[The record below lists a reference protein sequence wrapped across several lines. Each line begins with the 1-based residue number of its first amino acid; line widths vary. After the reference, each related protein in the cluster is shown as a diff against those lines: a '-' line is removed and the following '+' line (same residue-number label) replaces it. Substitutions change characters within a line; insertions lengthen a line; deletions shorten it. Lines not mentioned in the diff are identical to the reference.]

1 MAANNDV
8 DMESD
13 AESELAGAEN
23 ETNTTAE
30 TDERKYQRFKPQK
43 AKKPKIDPVDAQL
56 LELLSKESAP
66 KPVAAEEADEDR
78 GFFLSLWKD
87 FKALPASKKVEVKM
101 QLMQVM

>member
-1 MAANNDV
+1 MGTNNDA

-13 AESELAGAEN
+13 AESELAGAET
-23 ETNTTAE
+23 ETTTTAE
-30 TDERKYQRFKPQK
+30 TEEPKYQRFKPQK
-43 AKKPKIDPVDAQL
+43 AKKPKIDPVDVQL

-66 KPVAAEEADEDR
+66 KPATAEEADEDR

-87 FKALPASKKVEVKM
+87 FKVLPASRKVEVKM